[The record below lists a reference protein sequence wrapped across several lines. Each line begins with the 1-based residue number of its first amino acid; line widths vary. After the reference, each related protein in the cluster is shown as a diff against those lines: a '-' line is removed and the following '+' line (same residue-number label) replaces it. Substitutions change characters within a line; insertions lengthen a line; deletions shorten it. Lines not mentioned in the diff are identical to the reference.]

1 MTCNPP
7 DTAKLSEQHNCYA
20 EVQTEEMPYE
30 RRNETNGSET
40 ETSDDEP
47 TDAVRTLA
55 EAYVLIEHVEETID
69 MDIEELE
76 VAKDSISEFQ
86 VPLPDEELD
95 RARKRL
101 LDGND
106 DRV

>member
-7 DTAKLSEQHNCYA
+7 DTAELSEQHNCYA
-20 EVQTEEMPYE
+20 EVQTEEMAHE

-40 ETSDDEP
+40 EGSDDER
-47 TDAVRTLA
+47 DAVRTLA

-76 VAKDSISEFQ
+76 VAKDSISELQ
-86 VPLPDEELD
+86 VPLPDEELE
-95 RARKRL
+95 RARQRL
-101 LDGND
+101 LDGNG